1 MQQARPANAVECK
14 AEVGL
19 RAIAVRMGVLSN
31 GTLHLTTVYWQS
43 RREFRPVFDVSG
55 TVLIISTIPLAAG
68 EFCCKW
74 SKLPRAFVDCSRET
88 NIRKQRGTFRDI
100 VYTLTG
106 MCRLFVID
114 KICLRLKDKNFTLK
128 IILEAILCN
137 MLGKIL

>member
-74 SKLPRAFVDCSRET
+74 SKLLSIVPVRRKYVNREVCF
-88 NIRKQRGTFRDI
+88 GI
-100 VYTLTG
+100 VYTLAG
-106 MCRLFVID
+106 MCRLLVTD
-114 KICLRLKDKNFTLK
+114 KTCLRLKDKNFTLK

-137 MLGKIL
+137 MLSEIL